1 MNSSIIFGVWL
12 QLFNLNYILEDFF
25 LPNNNYET
33 KLNIMLHLDVIAD
46 AELTLFLV
54 HCIMRLFIM
63 LLNTRVYHIIATV
76 YYAIEY
82 SCLPHNCNVSPFRVS
97 CHESYIYFPF
107 LSCTFH
113 LADSLVFRRQLSFH
127 SWWVLTWLLLQLI
140 TT

>member
-46 AELTLFLV
+46 ADPLFGAL
-54 HCIMRLFIM
+54 
-63 LLNTRVYHIIATV
+63 YHATV

-82 SCLPHNCNVSPFRVS
+82 SCLPHNCY
-97 CHESYIYFPF
+97 C
-107 LSCTFH
+107 
-113 LADSLVFRRQLSFH
+113 
-127 SWWVLTWLLLQLI
+127 LLCY
-140 TT
+140 